1 MTRRGRPR
9 NLPSNIQ
16 QRPIRYIYNDTNG
29 DTTTTTTWPS
39 WDRAGQGKVGTDGT
53 GGRYGRAGCGYMYM
67 QHTNLALSPS
77 SLSLLCF
84 LSLSISTD
92 TTQGKS
98 HLLKATRRGERHR
111 GREERGGKKPRR
123 EPQRK
128 KERKQH
134 LGNGVLYPSIHKGR
148 EEGTTWF
155 SVQKTRDQPR
165 NPPSV
170 WFYCQLNSVYCA

>member
-1 MTRRGRPR
+1 
-9 NLPSNIQ
+9 
-16 QRPIRYIYNDTNG
+16 
-29 DTTTTTTWPS
+29 
-39 WDRAGQGKVGTDGT
+39 
-53 GGRYGRAGCGYMYM
+53 MYM

-84 LSLSISTD
+84 PSLPISTD

-111 GREERGGKKPRR
+111 GREERGGKETK
-123 EPQRK
+123 EGAAK

-148 EEGTTWF
+148 EEGTT
-155 SVQKTRDQPR
+155 
-165 NPPSV
+165 
-170 WFYCQLNSVYCA
+170 